1 MHQKICLVA
10 VVGAVFMCTSSV
22 IVAANQAVVGKGEY
36 LTNCASCH
44 GTTGTGGGPVAAS
57 LNIKVTDLTQLAK
70 NNAGEFP
77 SARVYTVIDGRDEV
91 QGHGSRD
98 MPVWGDDYLAKTSR
112 DEPIANREESV
123 SKRIHALVDY
133 LKAIQAK

>member
-1 MHQKICLVA
+1 MQQKSCLVA
-10 VVGAVFMCTSSV
+10 VVGAVFLCTSSV
-22 IVAANQAVVGKGEY
+22 LVAANQAVIGKDEY

-44 GTTGTGGGPVAAS
+44 GTAGTGGGPVAAS
-57 LNIKVTDLTQLAK
+57 LNIKLPDLTQLTK
-70 NNAGEFP
+70 NNGGEFP
-77 SARVYTVIDGRDEV
+77 SARVYNLIDGRDEV

>member
-1 MHQKICLVA
+1 MYQKLFLVA
-10 VVGAVFMCTSSV
+10 VVGAVFICTSSAL
-22 IVAANQAVVGKGEY
+22 VAANQAVVGKGEY

-44 GTTGTGGGPVAAS
+44 GTSGTGGGPVAAS
-57 LNIKVTDLTQLAK
+57 LNIKLPDLTQLAK
-70 NNAGEFP
+70 NNGGEFP
-77 SARVYTVIDGRDEV
+77 SARVYNLIDGRDEV

-112 DEPIANREESV
+112 NEPIANREEAV

-133 LKAIQAK
+133 LTAIQAK

>member
-1 MHQKICLVA
+1 MHQKLCLGA
-10 VVGAVFMCTSSV
+10 VVGAVLLCTSSV
-22 IVAANQAVVGKGEY
+22 IGAANQAVVGKGEY

-44 GTTGTGGGPVAAS
+44 GTSGTGGGPVAAS
-57 LNIKVTDLTQLAK
+57 LNIKLPDLTQLAK
-70 NNAGEFP
+70 NNGGEFP
-77 SARVYTVIDGRDEV
+77 SVRVYNLIDGRDEV

-112 DEPIANREESV
+112 DEPIANREEAV